1 MRTLLLTLF
10 TFGMLFLNALSSFAE
25 SAPPKLALGI
35 GLELSSGTFGTG
47 STSTYATAPVILDW
61 FPTDRIDLELTV
73 PFLYQRT
80 SNIGHAVLG
89 TSVQSPATSV
99 AKSVDRGPMNGTGGG
114 GGSGSGSMF
123 GGDYGL
129 GDITLI
135 SGYKL
140 LSDSDT
146 SPNLRPTLYVKFP
159 TADENKGFGTGKFDF
174 GAGVAVSKWL
184 GNWQPF
190 AEGRYVVQ
198 GASHDET
205 GAENFVTADTGIA
218 YSWSDHLT
226 TSGFARYGS
235 KFFDNMAAPLEAR
248 VKVVWRFSERA
259 YTDVYALKGFSD
271 GSPDYGGGAS
281 VFIEF

>member
-1 MRTLLLTLF
+1 MRTLLLTF
-10 TFGMLFLNALSSFAE
+10 FSFGILCLSAPSSFAE
-25 SAPPKLALGI
+25 LPPPKFAIGI
-35 GLELSSGTFGTG
+35 GLELSSGDFGTG
-47 STSTYATAPVILDW
+47 SASTYATVPVVLDW
-61 FPTDRIDLELTV
+61 FPTDKIDVELTV
-73 PFLYQRT
+73 PLIYQRT
-80 SNIGHAVLG
+80 STTGHAVLG
-89 TSVQSPATSV
+89 TSVQSPVTTV
-99 AKSVDRGPMNGTGGG
+99 AKSVERRGPMSVSSGGG
-114 GGSGSGSMF
+114 GGSMF

-129 GDITLI
+129 GDITLTG
-135 SGYKL
+135 GYIL

-146 SPNLRPTLYVKFP
+146 TPQLRPTLYAKFP

-174 GAGVAVSKWL
+174 GAGVALSKWL

-205 GAENFVTADTGIA
+205 GAVNFVTVDTGIA
-218 YSWSDHLT
+218 YSWNDHLV
-226 TSGFARYGS
+226 TSGYVRYGS

-248 VKVVWRFSERA
+248 VKMVWRLSDRI

-281 VFIEF
+281 VFFEF